1 MALAFAF
8 VTAFTAVVAHAFAT
22 VVVALAFATVV
33 VALAFATVVVALV
46 CAAAPVR
53 RTTGVPVAFAVL
65 RATVPPSTV
74 IIIHVPQVAVVG
86 VAVVARSVCV
96 EGR

>member
-8 VTAFTAVVAHAFAT
+8 VTAFTAVVAH
-22 VVVALAFATVV
+22 AFATVV

-65 RATVPPSTV
+65 RATVPPSTIII

>member
-8 VTAFTAVVAHAFAT
+8 VTAFTAVVA
-22 VVVALAFATVV
+22 LAPTRPASCL
-33 VALAFATVVVALV
+33 ASCSASSSAFATVVVALV